1 MGVPLLFFDIL
12 FNEFRKMKQMAY
24 LLLWMIYNGFFYSLL
39 RKFPVFKIE
48 PESIHN
54 NASPV
59 ISAGCGRPRILSIVG
74 AMSASL
80 LFPRSLHRFEK
91 R

>member
-39 RKFPVFKIE
+39 RKFPVFKTE
-48 PESIHN
+48 PGSIHN
-54 NASPV
+54 NAFTRHFSRLRQ
-59 ISAGCGRPRILSIVG
+59 AENFEHCGSDVRQLAVPAQLAQV
-74 AMSASL
+74 
-80 LFPRSLHRFEK
+80 
-91 R
+91 